1 MTVPASEHQNDI
13 HNIELFVRS
22 WQWLVVC
29 ALIDLGLVVLINYFI
44 LLAPE
49 KVKEWGR
56 GEDKRMYSD
65 ITI

>member
-1 MTVPASEHQNDI
+1 MASSVCTD
-13 HNIELFVRS
+13 RS
-22 WQWLVVC
+22 WSGSV
-29 ALIDLGLVVLINYFI
+29 NYFI